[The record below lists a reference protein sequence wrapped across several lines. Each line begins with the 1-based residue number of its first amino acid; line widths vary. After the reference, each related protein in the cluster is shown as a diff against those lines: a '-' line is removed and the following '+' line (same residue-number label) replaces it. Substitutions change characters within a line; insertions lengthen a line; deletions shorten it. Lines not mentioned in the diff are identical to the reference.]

1 MIVKKQ
7 AKPTAKDLLMFQELE
22 QFFAVTLSLLG
33 IAGLDGCFKRLNPA
47 FAKVLGYSNEELM
60 ARPFVEFVHPDDVAA
75 TRTELKR
82 LINGETTISFE
93 NRYRCKDG
101 SYRWLNWNAIAS
113 RTADS
118 IYASAH
124 DITSQCQ
131 TEIALKQQHQQGH
144 LVSNVTRRIR
154 ESLEIK
160 EILRRAVTEVQAI
173 LKCDRVIVIE
183 RHGDSSGQVIEESVL
198 PSSHP
203 LLLNQAVNNL
213 TLSPVPDTRGPQVC
227 AVEDLTKHPCEL
239 CSRQFLSQFQIRASL
254 EISIY
259 VRNQPWGLLVAS
271 QNEAAREWQPF
282 EIELMEHLADQ
293 MSIAIAQAQLLENL
307 EALVE
312 ERTTQLSQANGRLQL
327 EIQERVNTESALRDS
342 RQQLSRILK
351 TADEAIISI
360 NGRQTIVMFNEG
372 AEKIFGY
379 AASEIIGQPLEKLLP
394 EAFRQ
399 IHQQHVRDF
408 AQAPDASRQ
417 MARSQDVFGQ
427 RKNGEAFPSEA
438 SISHIQAKTG
448 TLFTVMLKDITKR
461 RQSEAA
467 LQRSEEQLRLITDAL
482 PVLICYVDA
491 DQRYRFNNKT
501 YTEWFGHSVEAIEGR
516 LVREIIGDSYYQQ
529 AQPYIK
535 KALSGQAV
543 HYELTTAIS
552 KDKIRDLAA
561 TYIPDIEVDGKIR
574 GFFGL
579 IDDISDRKANDRIQ
593 NEFISMVSHELRT
606 PLTAIH
612 GSLKLMSMMQQNASL
627 KEKELVAIALKS
639 TDRLSRLINDV
650 LDLERIESSR
660 LNMTLQDCDL
670 AELMT
675 QAAQAMEPMARE
687 LEVRLVVEPVNITI
701 SLDSDRII
709 QTLTNLLSNAI
720 KFAPPDSDITLSAT
734 QQAQTILICVED
746 SGPGIPTD
754 KLDIV
759 FERFQQVN
767 SKESRRLGG
776 TGLGLAICK
785 QIVQQHGGKIWVDSK
800 LGEGSTFCFTLP
812 KS

>member
-1 MIVKKQ
+1 M
-7 AKPTAKDLLMFQELE
+7 LEELE

-60 ARPFVEFVHPDDVAA
+60 ARPFVEFVHPDDLAA

-82 LINGETTISFE
+82 LVNGETTISFE

-113 RTADS
+113 PAADS

-131 TEIALKQQHQQGH
+131 TEIALKQQHQQGQ

-183 RHGDSSGQVIEESVL
+183 RQGDSSGRVIEESVL
-198 PSSHP
+198 PSRHP
-203 LLLNQAVNNL
+203 LLLNRAVNGL
-213 TLSPVPDTRGPQVC
+213 TLSVPDARGPQVC
-227 AVEDLTKHPCEL
+227 AVEDLTKHPCKL
-239 CSRQFLSQFQIRASL
+239 CSHQFLSQFQIRASL

-259 VRNQPWGLLVAS
+259 VQNQPWGLLVAS
-271 QNEAAREWQPF
+271 QNELAREWQPF

-293 MSIAIAQAQLLENL
+293 MSIAVAQAQLLENL

-312 ERTTQLSQANGRLQL
+312 QRTTQLSQANGRLQL
-327 EIQERVNTESALRDS
+327 EIQERVSTENALRDS
-342 RQQLSRILK
+342 RQQLSSILK

-360 NGRQTIVMFNEG
+360 NEQQRIVMFNQG

-379 AASEIIGQPLEKLLP
+379 AMGEIIGQPLDKLLP

-399 IHQQHVRDF
+399 IHQQHVRNF
-408 AQAPDASRQ
+408 AKAPDASRQ
-417 MARSQDVFGQ
+417 MAERSRDVFGQ
-427 RKNGEAFPSEA
+427 RKNGETFPSEA

-467 LQRSEEQLRLITDAL
+467 LQRSEEQLRLITNAL

-491 DQRYRFNNKT
+491 DQRYQFANKT
-501 YTEWFGHSVEAIEGR
+501 YTDWFGKSVEAVEGR
-516 LVREIIGDSYYQQ
+516 LVQEIVGDSYYQQ
-529 AQPYIK
+529 AQPHIEK
-535 KALSGQAV
+535 VLSGQAV
-543 HYELTTAIS
+543 HYELTAGLFEG
-552 KDKIRDLAA
+552 KVRDLAA
-561 TYIPDIEVDGKIR
+561 TYIPDVEVDGKIR

-579 IDDISDRKANDRIQ
+579 VDDISDRKANERIQ

-606 PLTAIH
+606 PLTSIH
-612 GSLKLMSMMQQNASL
+612 GSLKLMSMMQQDGKP
-627 KEKELVAIALKS
+627 KEKELIAIALKS

-650 LDLERIESSR
+650 IDLERIESSR
-660 LNMTLQDCDL
+660 LNITLQDCDL

-687 LEVRLVVEPVNITI
+687 LDVRLVVKPINITI

-734 QQAQTILICVED
+734 QRAQTILICVED
-746 SGPGIPTD
+746 SGPGIPAD

-785 QIVQQHGGKIWVDSK
+785 QIVQQHGGKIWVESK
-800 LGEGSTFCFTLP
+800 LGKGSTFSFTLP
-812 KS
+812 NL

>member
-1 MIVKKQ
+1 MTIKKQ
-7 AKPTAKDLLMFQELE
+7 ANPTADDLLMLEELE
-22 QFFAVTLSLLG
+22 KFFAVTLSLLG
-33 IAGLDGCFKRLNPA
+33 IAGLGGCFKRLNPA

-60 ARPFVEFVHPDDVAA
+60 ARPFVEFVHPDDLAA

-82 LINGETTISFE
+82 LINGETTVSFE

-113 RTADS
+113 PTADS

-131 TEIALKQQHQQGH
+131 TEIALKRQHQQGQ
-144 LVSNVTRRIR
+144 LVNNVTRRIR

-183 RHGDSSGQVIEESVL
+183 RQGDSSGQVIEEAVL
-198 PSSHP
+198 QSRHP
-203 LLLNQAVNNL
+203 LLLNQAVTGL

-239 CSRQFLSQFQIRASL
+239 CSRQFLSRFQIRASL

-271 QNEAAREWQPF
+271 QNELAREWQPF

-312 ERTTQLSQANGRLQL
+312 QRTTQLSQANGRLQL
-327 EIQERVNTESALRDS
+327 EIQERLSTESALRES
-342 RQQLSRILK
+342 RQQLSNILK

-360 NGRQTIVMFNEG
+360 NEQQTIVMFNEG

-379 AASEIIGQPLEKLLP
+379 AAGEIIGQPLDKLLP

-399 IHQQHVRDF
+399 IHQQHVRGF
-408 AQAPDASRQ
+408 AQVPDASRK

-438 SISHIQAKTG
+438 SISSIQAKNG
-448 TLFTVMLKDITKR
+448 PLFTVMLKDITVR
-461 RQSEAA
+461 RLSEAA
-467 LQRSEEQLRLITDAL
+467 LQRSEEQLRLITNAL

-501 YTEWFGHSVEAIEGR
+501 YTDWFGHSVEAIEGR

-552 KDKIRDLAA
+552 KDKIRDLAV

-627 KEKELVAIALKS
+627 KEEELVAIALES

-650 LDLERIESSR
+650 IDLERIESSH
-660 LNMTLQDCDL
+660 LSITLQDCDL

-675 QAAQAMEPMARE
+675 QAAEAMKPMARE
-687 LEVRLVVEPVNITI
+687 LNVRLVVEPIDITL

-720 KFAPPDSDITLSAT
+720 KFSPPNSDITLSAT
-734 QQAQTILICVED
+734 HRAQTVSICVED
-746 SGPGIPTD
+746 SGPGIPAD
-754 KLDIV
+754 KLEVI
-759 FERFQQVN
+759 FERFQQVD

-800 LGEGSTFCFTLP
+800 LGEGSTFCFTLL